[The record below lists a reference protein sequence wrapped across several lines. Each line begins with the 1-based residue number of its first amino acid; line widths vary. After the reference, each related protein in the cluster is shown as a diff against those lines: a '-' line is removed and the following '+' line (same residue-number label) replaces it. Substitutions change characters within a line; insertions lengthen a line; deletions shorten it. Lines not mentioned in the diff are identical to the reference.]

1 MAFLPISSM
10 PSPIWFMRQTA
21 TITVRNVTQETA
33 GSWDQGT
40 STTLT
45 VLCNLQPASSNE
57 SAIYKRETGRSLF
70 TLYLMP
76 KTTSD
81 VVITSAQLNHIAKI
95 TIDSVDYQTDG
106 EFLNLCSNDVVYQ
119 MNVFREV

>member
-10 PSPIWFMRQTA
+10 PLPIWFMRQTA
-21 TITVRNVTQETA
+21 TITVRQTSQETA
-33 GSWDQGT
+33 GSWDQT
-40 STTLT
+40 TNTTLT
-45 VLCNLQPASSNE
+45 VLCCLQPSSSNE
-57 SAIYKRETGRSLF
+57 SAIYKRETGRTLY

-81 VVITSAQLNHIAKI
+81 VAIPASQLNHISKI
-95 TIDSVDYQTDG
+95 TIDGVDYLTDG

-119 MNVFREV
+119 MNVFREE

>member
-1 MAFLPISSM
+1 M
-10 PSPIWFMRQTA
+10 PLPIWFMRQTA
-21 TITVRNVTQETA
+21 TITVRQTSQETA
-33 GSWDQGT
+33 GSWDQST
-40 STTLT
+40 NTTLT
-45 VLCNLQPASSNE
+45 VLCCLQPSSSNE
-57 SAIYKRETGRSLF
+57 SAIYKRETGRTLY

-81 VVITSAQLNHIAKI
+81 VAIPASQLNHISKI